1 MKPLWAPWR
10 MEYVKAPKE
19 DENIFNDKVN
29 SKNDRDNLILYR
41 GDFSFIIMNLYPY
54 NNGHI
59 LILPYKKI
67 SNMEDLNDNELLE
80 IMKLAQEAMLIF
92 KRKMNAE
99 GFNFGLNMGRAAGAG
114 IKEHLHY
121 HLVPRWSG
129 DNNFMPTIGNTKVIV
144 QGLLETYDLIFP
156 EFKKII
162 L

>member
-19 DENIFNDKVN
+19 GENIFNDKVN

>member
-1 MKPLWAPWR
+1 
-10 MEYVKAPKE
+10 
-19 DENIFNDKVN
+19 
-29 SKNDRDNLILYR
+29 
-41 GDFSFIIMNLYPY
+41 
-54 NNGHI
+54 
-59 LILPYKKI
+59 
-67 SNMEDLNDNELLE
+67 MEDLNDNELLE

-99 GFNFGLNMGRAAGAG
+99 GFNFGLNMGKAAGAG

-156 EFKKII
+156 EFKKIN

>member
-19 DENIFNDKVN
+19 HENIFYDKVN

-99 GFNFGLNMGRAAGAG
+99 GFNFGLNMGSAAGAG

>member
-99 GFNFGLNMGRAAGAG
+99 GFNFGLNMGKAAGAG

-156 EFKKII
+156 EFKKIN

>member
-80 IMKLAQEAMLIF
+80 IMKLAKQAMLIF

-99 GFNFGLNMGRAAGAG
+99 GFNFGLNIGKAAGAG

>member
-29 SKNDRDNLILYR
+29 SKNDRDNLILFR

-99 GFNFGLNMGRAAGAG
+99 GFNFGLNMGKAAGAG

>member
-59 LILPYKKI
+59 LILPYRKI

>member
-29 SKNDRDNLILYR
+29 SKNDRDNLILFR

-99 GFNFGLNMGRAAGAG
+99 GFNFGLNMGKAAGAG

-144 QGLLETYDLIFP
+144 QGLLETYDLLFP
-156 EFKKII
+156 EFQKII

>member
-1 MKPLWAPWR
+1 
-10 MEYVKAPKE
+10 
-19 DENIFNDKVN
+19 
-29 SKNDRDNLILYR
+29 
-41 GDFSFIIMNLYPY
+41 
-54 NNGHI
+54 
-59 LILPYKKI
+59 
-67 SNMEDLNDNELLE
+67 MEDLNDNELLE

>member
-41 GDFSFIIMNLYPY
+41 GDFSFVIMNLYPY

>member
-29 SKNDRDNLILYR
+29 SKNDRDNLILFR

-80 IMKLAQEAMLIF
+80 IMKLAKEAMLIF

-99 GFNFGLNMGRAAGAG
+99 GFNFGLNMGKAAGAG

>member
-19 DENIFNDKVN
+19 DENTFNDKVN
-29 SKNDRDNLILYR
+29 SKNDRDNLNLYR

>member
-41 GDFSFIIMNLYPY
+41 GDFSFVIMNLYPY

-156 EFKKII
+156 EFKKIN

>member
-59 LILPYKKI
+59 LILPYRKI

-99 GFNFGLNMGRAAGAG
+99 GFNFGLNMGKAAGAG

>member
-19 DENIFNDKVN
+19 DENIFYDKVN

-99 GFNFGLNMGRAAGAG
+99 GFNFGLNMGKAAGAG

>member
-156 EFKKII
+156 EFKKIN

>member
-67 SNMEDLNDNELLE
+67 SS
-80 IMKLAQEAMLIF
+80 F
-92 KRKMNAE
+92 C
-99 GFNFGLNMGRAAGAG
+99 F
-114 IKEHLHY
+114 
-121 HLVPRWSG
+121 
-129 DNNFMPTIGNTKVIV
+129 
-144 QGLLETYDLIFP
+144 
-156 EFKKII
+156 
-162 L
+162 

>member
-114 IKEHLHY
+114 IEEHLHY

>member
-92 KRKMNAE
+92 RRKMNAE

-129 DNNFMPTIGNTKVIV
+129 DNNFMPTIGNTKLIV

>member
-99 GFNFGLNMGRAAGAG
+99 GFNFGLNMGKAAGAG

>member
-29 SKNDRDNLILYR
+29 SKKDRDNLILYR

-156 EFKKII
+156 EFKKIN

>member
-41 GDFSFIIMNLYPY
+41 GDFFFIIMNLYPY

>member
-41 GDFSFIIMNLYPY
+41 GKLSFIIMNLYPY

-59 LILPYKKI
+59 LFLPYKKT
-67 SNMEDLNDNELLE
+67 SNMEDLNDSELLE
-80 IMKLAQEAMLIF
+80 IMKLTQEAMLIF
-92 KRKMNAE
+92 KRKMSAE
-99 GFNFGLNMGRAAGAG
+99 GFNFGLNMGKAAGSG
-114 IKEHLHY
+114 ISDHLHY

-144 QGLLETYDLIFP
+144 QGLLDTYDLIFP
-156 EFKKII
+156 EFQKII

>member
-1 MKPLWAPWR
+1 
-10 MEYVKAPKE
+10 
-19 DENIFNDKVN
+19 
-29 SKNDRDNLILYR
+29 
-41 GDFSFIIMNLYPY
+41 
-54 NNGHI
+54 
-59 LILPYKKI
+59 
-67 SNMEDLNDNELLE
+67 MEDLNDNELLE

-92 KRKMNAE
+92 RRKMNAE

>member
-29 SKNDRDNLILYR
+29 SKNDRDNLILFR

-129 DNNFMPTIGNTKVIV
+129 DNNFMPTVGNTKVIV

>member
-92 KRKMNAE
+92 RRKMNAE